1 MARPALSSQFA
12 DTSKANTE
20 LSPDRMGNPGL
31 LPELATGFDIALE
44 HYLPAGGLVSVGL
57 FYRQIDDLIRN
68 VTALQTVDWSGVP
81 RWVSRPVNFSR
92 AMTRGLEVEL
102 KGRAGELLP
111 ALVDPKLPLN
121 LRASFNLY
129 QSEVEA
135 LPGPNNRLDSQQ
147 PWSGNFGFDYR
158 LTSVPLNMGASLAFT
173 PGYTTQQSLT
183 QSLDLSRN
191 RSIDLFAQW
200 VFSRTL
206 SARFSIN
213 NLMPM
218 ETSSRVVTAEGYA
231 TDAWRTGRTNFN
243 FGMEIKL

>member
-1 MARPALSSQFA
+1 
-12 DTSKANTE
+12 
-20 LSPDRMGNPGL
+20 
-31 LPELATGFDIALE
+31 
-44 HYLPAGGLVSVGL
+44 
-57 FYRQIDDLIRN
+57 
-68 VTALQTVDWSGVP
+68 
-81 RWVSRPVNFSR
+81 
-92 AMTRGLEVEL
+92 
-102 KGRAGELLP
+102 
-111 ALVDPKLPLN
+111 
-121 LRASFNLY
+121 
-129 QSEVEA
+129 
-135 LPGPNNRLDSQQ
+135 
-147 PWSGNFGFDYR
+147 
-158 LTSVPLNMGASLAFT
+158 MGASLAFT

>member
-1 MARPALSSQFA
+1 
-12 DTSKANTE
+12 
-20 LSPDRMGNPGL
+20 
-31 LPELATGFDIALE
+31 
-44 HYLPAGGLVSVGL
+44 
-57 FYRQIDDLIRN
+57 
-68 VTALQTVDWSGVP
+68 VDWSGVP

-111 ALVDPKLPLN
+111 GLVDPRLPLN

-129 QSEVEA
+129 RSEVEA

-158 LTSVPLNMGASLAFT
+158 FTSAPVNIGASLAFT

-183 QSLDLSRN
+183 QSLEQSRN

-206 SARFSIN
+206 SARFSVN
-213 NLMPM
+213 NLMPLD
-218 ETSSRVVTAEGYA
+218 TASRVVTADGYA
-231 TDAWRTGRTNFN
+231 TDTWRSGRTSFN
-243 FGMEIKL
+243 FGVELKL